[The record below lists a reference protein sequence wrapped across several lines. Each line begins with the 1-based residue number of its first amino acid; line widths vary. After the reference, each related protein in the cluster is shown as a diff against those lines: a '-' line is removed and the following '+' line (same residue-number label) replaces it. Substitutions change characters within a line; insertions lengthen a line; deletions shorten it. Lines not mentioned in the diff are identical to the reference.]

1 MRLGIATLLAVLA
14 LGWCWSLQP
23 VAACSI
29 GEPVP
34 FTIDPALAEVDS
46 TPPSP
51 FRDVQAVLRQVS
63 GTRCDGNI
71 CTSSSCGD
79 AGAVELTFTPPTDDH
94 GDVGYRVIWHG
105 SGGANWPDGIVPLEH
120 ANTIVLPT
128 GFDEVTQLDGELSLV
143 AVDRA
148 GNESA
153 PSAPVQVSWSGC
165 MSYFDAPE
173 RCVQHTESCTIAAPG
188 VGQTRLPLPLMAAGL
203 ATLAFCRRWRHVGRR
218 RRV

>member
-1 MRLGIATLLAVLA
+1 MRLGIATFIAGLV

-29 GEPVP
+29 AEPVP
-34 FTIDPALAEVDS
+34 FTIDPALADVDV
-46 TPPSP
+46 TPPTP
-51 FRDVQAVLRQVS
+51 FRDVQVVLRQVS
-63 GTRCDGNI
+63 GTRCEGNI

-79 AGAVELTFTPPTDDH
+79 FGVVELTFTPPHDVS
-94 GDVGYRVIWHG
+94 DVGYRVIWHG
-105 SGGANWPDGIVPLEH
+105 TGGANWADGIVPLDH
-120 ANTIVLPT
+120 ANTIDLPA

-148 GNESA
+148 GNESQ

-173 RCVQHTESCTIAAPG
+173 RCAQHTESCTIATPG
-188 VGQTRLPLPLMAAGL
+188 VRQTRLPLLLMAAGL
-203 ATLAFCRRWRHVGRR
+203 AGLACCRRWRRVGRR